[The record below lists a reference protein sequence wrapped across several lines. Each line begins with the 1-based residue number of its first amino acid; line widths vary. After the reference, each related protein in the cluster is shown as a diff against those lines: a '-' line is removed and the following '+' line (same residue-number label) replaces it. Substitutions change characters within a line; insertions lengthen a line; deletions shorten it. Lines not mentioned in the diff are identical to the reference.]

1 MKVVGSAL
9 IGADRSKVWDALQDP
24 AVLVRTIPGCQR
36 LEAVGSDVYTMTV
49 SAGVASIKGIYQ
61 GQVALT
67 DPEEPEAFVLKARG
81 QGAPGT
87 VDATVRVRLTEEDG
101 GTRIDYDADAVV
113 GGMVGGVGQ
122 RMLTSVAKKMA
133 GEFFTAVE
141 KDILAVPA
149 LFPVENTQVEEVALP
164 SVFTRAEAPASG
176 RGRERGSRAW
186 PVLAAF
192 GMGAGIALGS
202 AVIGWLLGRAG
213 KR

>member
-9 IGADRSKVWDALQDP
+9 IGAERSKVWDALQDP

-87 VDATVRVRLTEEDG
+87 VDATVRVRLTDEDG

-149 LFPVENTQVEEVALP
+149 LFPVEKAQVEEPALP
-164 SVFTRAEAPASG
+164 SVFTRAEAPATGGG
-176 RGRERGSRAW
+176 RDRGPRAW